1 MRSLTAYQT
10 RYITK
15 VIKICSR
22 YPDVLNLQYAIN
34 HYTMT
39 KNWFYVI
46 AYEFLPPIF
55 TQG

>member
-10 RYITK
+10 RNITK

-22 YPDVLNLQYAIN
+22 YPDVLNLQYVIN
-34 HYTMT
+34 HNTMT